1 MSRQAY
7 ATVQALGEW
16 LGEPVEQ
23 ADQARAER
31 LLRAASNLISAYTG
45 ITWQDDTVPE
55 EVEDI
60 TLAVASRYYVN
71 PTAETN
77 WTRQIDDAMDGG
89 GRKVEESGLYLTAS
103 EKQVLKRLMAQQSTT
118 IMGLRTVS
126 TSRGECMRHPTVWE
140 DEREQHLWA
149 TITG

>member
-1 MSRQAY
+1 MGKPAY

-31 LLRAASNLISAYTG
+31 LLRAASNLVRSYAGIDWPTG
-45 ITWQDDTVPE
+45 EAPD

-60 TLAVASRYYVN
+60 TLAAAARYYTN
-71 PTAETN
+71 PEAETN

-103 EKQVLKRLMAQQSTT
+103 EKQTLKRLVERQTNATF
-118 IMGLRTVS
+118 GLGTLA
-126 TSRGECMRHPTVWE
+126 TSRGEYFPHRMLVDDGE
-140 DEREQHLWA
+140 ERMLWA
-149 TITG
+149 RIE